1 MNIQKTI
8 QEIREEINV
17 LFKIAIALR
26 RKRLGQAS
34 NGYGAPL
41 YSDDRSR
48 SDANAFQSFHIVHE
62 LSLIANYHFA
72 RYMCIKTKLPKI
84 GRCSAPVTYHTI
96 S

>member
-1 MNIQKTI
+1 
-8 QEIREEINV
+8 V

-34 NGYGAPL
+34 SGNGAADGAPL

-48 SDANAFQSFHIVHE
+48 SDANEFQSFHIVHE
-62 LSLIANYHFA
+62 FSLIANYHFA
-72 RYMCIKTKLPKI
+72 RYMCIGGSKLPKI

>member
-1 MNIQKTI
+1 
-8 QEIREEINV
+8 V

-34 NGYGAPL
+34 SGNGAPL

-48 SDANAFQSFHIVHE
+48 SDKDAFQSFHIVHE

-72 RYMCIKTKLPKI
+72 RYMCIGGSTLPKI
-84 GRCSAPVTYHTI
+84 GRCSAPVSYHRI
-96 S
+96 F